1 VEQVSSSLNPATPQS
16 GGGAEGI
23 ASHAKQGEREKVYS
37 LLVAKIKK
45 YLAKVTKANS
55 PAGSTLQ
62 GSHHSNSNNSNA
74 FTTLTKA
81 SALQN
86 NRYPKSKQSKQK
98 RKEGLRSSSRI
109 IPAYSYNVI
118 KILGKAFIKKKY
130 TNAVYLS
137 ILDLNKINEQ
147 YGKMGNLIKKLKYPF
162 LDYFLKVLEIIHQKI
177 QNQILP
183 FIIPSLLYT
192 QRGFGAPHPIFGQG
206 LNLISQLK
214 PLSFEPQI
222 NELARLVDDNLIS
235 LIKIK
240 QHKLHYGSPYLAEM
254 LI

>member
-1 VEQVSSSLNPATPQS
+1 VEQVSSSPK
-16 GGGAEGI
+16 GE
-23 ASHAKQGEREKVYS
+23 GERAYS
-37 LLVAKIKK
+37 LLAAKIKK

-55 PAGSTLQ
+55 PAGSTLH
-62 GSHHSNSNNSNA
+62 GSYHSNSNNSNA

-98 RKEGLRSSSRI
+98 RKEGLRSRI

-162 LDYFLKVLEIIHQKI
+162 LEYFLKVLEIIHKKI

-183 FIIPSLLYT
+183 FIIPSLLHH
-192 QRGFGAPHPIFGQG
+192 QKGFGAPHSILGQG

-214 PLSFEPQI
+214 PISFEAQI
-222 NELARLVDDNLIS
+222 NELARLVDDNLTS

-240 QHKLHYGSPYLAEM
+240 QHKLQYGSPYLAEM